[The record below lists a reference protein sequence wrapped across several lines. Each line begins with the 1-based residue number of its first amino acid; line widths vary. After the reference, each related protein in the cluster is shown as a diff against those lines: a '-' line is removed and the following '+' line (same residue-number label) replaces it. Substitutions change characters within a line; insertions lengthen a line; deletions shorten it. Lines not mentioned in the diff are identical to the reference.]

1 MLLAF
6 DTSSA
11 AVTVALATPAGEV
24 LASSSTVDALRH
36 GELLAPAI
44 AGCSGFR
51 RLQAT
56 AI

>member
-11 AVTVALATPAGEV
+11 AVTVALASPDGEI
-24 LASSSTVDALRH
+24 LASSTTVDALRH

-44 AGCSGFR
+44 ADAFASAG
-51 RLQAT
+51 
-56 AI
+56 